1 MPNAAVF
8 QTVNEPLTIEDIYV
22 DDPGPYEVLVKTMA
36 TGVCHSDLH
45 FVEGLYMIETPAV
58 MGHEGAGIVEKVGDL
73 VLDVAPG
80 DHVILCLSV
89 YCGRCR
95 HCITGHP
102 ARCQTKPMRGENES
116 PRISWNDQPLV
127 QMANLATYAEKMLV
141 HENSVVKIRE
151 DMPFE
156 GAALIGCGVTTGVG
170 AALNTAKVEPGLD
183 GCGLRR
189 RRCRAGSHTGR
200 ATRWCAT
207 DYRGRYLGEQAQD
220 RDGSGCNRHCRRFR

>member
-1 MPNAAVF
+1 MPDAAVF
-8 QTVNEPLTIEDIYV
+8 SVVNEPLTVEDIYV

-45 FVEGLYMIETPAV
+45 FVEGLYTMDTPAV
-58 MGHEGAGIVEKVGDL
+58 MGHEGAGVVESVGDL
-73 VLDVAPG
+73 VQDVAVG
-80 DHVILCLSV
+80 AHFILCLSV

-102 ARCQTKPMRGENES
+102 ARCQTKPMRGEDET
-116 PRISWNDQPLV
+116 PRISWDGQPLT

-156 GAALIGCGVTTGVG
+156 GAALIGCG
-170 AALNTAKVEPGLD
+170 NH
-183 GCGLRR
+183 
-189 RRCRAGSHTGR
+189 RCRSSPQHRESRTGFDSCR
-200 ATRWCAT
+200 FW
-207 DYRGRYLGEQAQD
+207 RGRCRSRRYSRSAN
-220 RDGSGCNRHCRRFR
+220 RGSTTHHRR

>member
-1 MPNAAVF
+1 MPDAAVF
-8 QTVNEPLTIEDIYV
+8 STVNEPLTIEDIYV

-45 FVEGLYMIETPAV
+45 FVEGLYTMETPAV
-58 MGHEGAGIVEKVGDL
+58 MGHEGAGIVEKVGEL
-73 VLDVAPG
+73 VQDVAAG

-102 ARCQTKPMRGENES
+102 ARCQTKPMRGENEA
-116 PRISWNDQPLV
+116 PRISWDGQPLV

-156 GAALIGCGVTTGVG
+156 GAALIGCGVTTGSVR
-170 AALNTAKVEPGLD
+170 L
-183 GCGLRR
+183 
-189 RRCRAGSHTGR
+189 
-200 ATRWCAT
+200 
-207 DYRGRYLGEQAQD
+207 
-220 RDGSGCNRHCRRFR
+220 